1 VSNKRDTLMTKLE
14 ESDSCE
20 DILTDV
26 KAFIDDVE
34 EKFNEI
40 TLLIDGVTLDTL
52 DNIEKAQV
60 IADDMG
66 KEMY

>member
-1 VSNKRDTLMTKLE
+1 MSNKRNTLMTKLE
-14 ESDSCE
+14 EADSYE
-20 DILTDV
+20 DILADV

-40 TLLIDGVTLDTL
+40 ASLIDGVTLDTL

>member
-1 VSNKRDTLMTKLE
+1 MSNKRDTLMTKLE
-14 ESDSCE
+14 EADSCE
-20 DILTDV
+20 DILADV
-26 KAFIDDVE
+26 KAFINDVE

-40 TLLIDGVTLDTL
+40 AIMIDGVTLDTL

>member
-1 VSNKRDTLMTKLE
+1 MSNKRNTLMTKLE
-14 ESDSCE
+14 EADSYE
-20 DILTDV
+20 DILADV

-40 TLLIDGVTLDTL
+40 SIMIDGVTLDTL

-66 KEMY
+66 KELY